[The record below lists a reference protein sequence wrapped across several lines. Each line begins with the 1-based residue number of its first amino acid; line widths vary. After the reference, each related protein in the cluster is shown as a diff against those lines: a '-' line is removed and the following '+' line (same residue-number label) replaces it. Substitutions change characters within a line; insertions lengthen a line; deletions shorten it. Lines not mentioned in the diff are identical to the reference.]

1 MLDERRYSLRAFAR
15 SLVSQM
21 EFVISLVMGG
31 FLGAGGSL
39 TYLLELSTGRR
50 IGSESAIVGHGWQE
64 RHFDVGDKFS
74 FVCWCFISCA
84 KIIMKRTIPSC
95 CTIHIL

>member
-21 EFVISLVMGG
+21 EFVISLEMGG

-39 TYLLELSTGRR
+39 TYLSELSTGRR
-50 IGSESAIVGHGWQE
+50 IGSAIVGHGWQE
-64 RHFDVGDKFS
+64 RRFDVGDKFS

-84 KIIMKRTIPSC
+84 KIIMKRTIPSR